1 MPDLHVNSLRYVPR
15 PGEDVSFEKP
25 SPVEFETGEVHFRLA
40 DNKLTCEMKTHFAS
54 VDEARQ
60 AVEPAIRAW
69 EVDADLRWGRSGLQF
84 IFDSADVV
92 DRTPA
97 PPGIV
102 HATAFVG
109 AVGATMTLGS
119 VSVNVSRAQY
129 PAPPP
134 PTFRLG
140 PDAESIL
147 ARYDGYRNGRE
158 PLQSMAYFCLTFLEA
173 KAGSRKDA
181 QEAYRIDLPVL
192 SKMGELTS
200 TRGDS
205 KTARKANA
213 LQPLTSVEY
222 AWLEAAVKML
232 IWRVGD
238 SRGPGALPLITMADL
253 PTL

>member
-1 MPDLHVNSLRYVPR
+1 M
-15 PGEDVSFEKP
+15 
-25 SPVEFETGEVHFRLA
+25 EFETGEVHFRLA
-40 DNKLTCEMKTHFAS
+40 DGKLTCKMKTHFAS

-60 AVEPAIRAW
+60 AAEPVIRAW

-84 IFDSADVV
+84 IVDSADVV

-97 PPGIV
+97 PPGV
-102 HATAFVG
+102 AHATAFVG
-109 AVGATMTLGS
+109 GVGAITMTGS
-119 VSVNVSRAQY
+119 VSVHVSRAQY

-134 PTFRLG
+134 PTFRLS

-158 PLQSMAYFCLTFLEA
+158 PLQSMAYFYLTVLEA

-181 QEAYRIDLPVL
+181 EKTYRIDLPVL

-213 LQPLTSVEY
+213 LQPLTGVEY
-222 AWLEAAVKML
+222 AWLESAVKML

-238 SRGPGALPLITMADL
+238 TRGPGALPVITMADL
-253 PTL
+253 PNL

>member
-1 MPDLHVNSLRYVPR
+1 
-15 PGEDVSFEKP
+15 
-25 SPVEFETGEVHFRLA
+25 
-40 DNKLTCEMKTHFAS
+40 MKTHVAS

-84 IFDSADVV
+84 AFDGADVV

-97 PPGIV
+97 PSGV
-102 HATAFVG
+102 AHATAFVG
-109 AVGATMTLGS
+109 TVGATILTGS
-119 VSVNVSRAQY
+119 ASVHVSRAQY
-129 PAPPP
+129 PSPPP
-134 PTFRLG
+134 PTFRLS

-147 ARYDGYRNGRE
+147 VRYDGCRNGRE
-158 PLQSMAYFCLTFLEA
+158 PLQSMAYFCLTFLEE
-173 KAGSRKDA
+173 KARSRKGT
-181 QEAYRIDLPVL
+181 EKTYRIDRPVL

-205 KTARKANA
+205 KTARKADA
-213 LQPLTSVEY
+213 LQPLTAVES

-238 SRGPGALPLITMADL
+238 TRGLGALPPITMADL
-253 PTL
+253 PNL